1 MKGVVSYLCL
11 KWHTFF
17 FNIVTYDEQIFS
29 PFRSIV
35 RIFYYNMCSHI
46 FVCVGKIGQLQDYK
60 QAKFYRNYNQFI
72 MLPY

>member
-60 QAKFYRNYNQFI
+60 QARKI
-72 MLPY
+72 I

>member
-1 MKGVVSYLCL
+1 MKGVVSYLFL

-35 RIFYYNMCSHI
+35 RIFYYNTCSLI
-46 FVCVGKIGQLQDYK
+46 FSFVYCENRVRERDE
-60 QAKFYRNYNQFI
+60 AS
-72 MLPY
+72 

>member
-46 FVCVGKIGQLQDYK
+46 FGCAVDIGQVYVK
-60 QAKFYRNYNQFI
+60 NMFI
-72 MLPY
+72 YLCHRTHEF